1 MAIDDKEFYY
11 NEVFKDFEKKENFQ
25 IQSNKKLGNGT
36 FGIVKPIIYKNKKCA
51 GKLVAK
57 EKFDEEVKYL
67 KDLIGPNI
75 IKIEKICEPISK
87 FGKDYNLIIMER
99 ASLQNLAKLIN
110 YIHDKNLLKLINLD
124 CFDEKTSDTLLRYF
138 ARQIINGFMT
148 LYQNNYVHFDIK
160 PENILVLNNCIL
172 KISDFG
178 MTRKIEDNVKEFKI
192 PGGTPSYLTP
202 EYLLDKRVDAEEARA
217 QDYFALGCTLFYLK
231 EGKVLL
237 SYNKDEDRDNKADIV
252 TNLLNINTNYI
263 RARKLYDKDLIT
275 FITNLINI
283 DPKERLNIEEIYRN
297 KWLNKNL
304 DIINTIAEDY
314 DMSEEKLLLE
324 LQKQDFFMQK
334 KEIFEFN
341 HPEIKVTSNKN
352 KERYKRKCFK
362 FKKMEKYIEKINNIE
377 SNN

>member
-1 MAIDDKEFYY
+1 
-11 NEVFKDFEKKENFQ
+11 
-25 IQSNKKLGNGT
+25 
-36 FGIVKPIIYKNKKCA
+36 
-51 GKLVAK
+51 
-57 EKFDEEVKYL
+57 
-67 KDLIGPNI
+67 
-75 IKIEKICEPISK
+75 
-87 FGKDYNLIIMER
+87 
-99 ASLQNLAKLIN
+99 
-110 YIHDKNLLKLINLD
+110 
-124 CFDEKTSDTLLRYF
+124 
-138 ARQIINGFMT
+138 MT

-263 RARKLYDKDLIT
+263 RARKLYDKYLIT

-304 DIINTIAEDY
+304 DKIMNIYNNNFII
-314 DMSEEKLLLE
+314 EEKFFMELLE
-324 LQKQDFFMQK
+324 PIRK
-334 KEIFEFN
+334 K
-341 HPEIKVTSNKN
+341 VV
-352 KERYKRKCFK
+352 
-362 FKKMEKYIEKINNIE
+362 
-377 SNN
+377 

>member
-1 MAIDDKEFYY
+1 M
-11 NEVFKDFEKKENFQ
+11 
-25 IQSNKKLGNGT
+25 
-36 FGIVKPIIYKNKKCA
+36 
-51 GKLVAK
+51 
-57 EKFDEEVKYL
+57 
-67 KDLIGPNI
+67 
-75 IKIEKICEPISK
+75 
-87 FGKDYNLIIMER
+87 
-99 ASLQNLAKLIN
+99 
-110 YIHDKNLLKLINLD
+110 
-124 CFDEKTSDTLLRYF
+124 
-138 ARQIINGFMT
+138 
-148 LYQNNYVHFDIK
+148 
-160 PENILVLNNCIL
+160 
-172 KISDFG
+172 
-178 MTRKIEDNVKEFKI
+178 KEFKI

-314 DMSEEKLLLE
+314 DMSEEKLLLD